1 MFPSCRKCSES
12 TAESRKS
19 PGSEFQTV
27 GPAKEKAGASQRAA
41 ANTLKRVD
49 DTRQIIDAGDR
60 ELQTQPGTEDND
72 GPSRRACTV
81 PSEEQS
87 ASALAVT
94 DHARALSPSDKT
106 CCSIGNCMQLVCD
119 FFGRQT
125 KTTLQ

>member
-1 MFPSCRKCSES
+1 MCFHPAENVQSQQLNPANHPAVNSRLLVRRQRNTASE
-12 TAESRKS
+12 
-19 PGSEFQTV
+19 
-27 GPAKEKAGASQRAA
+27 RAA

-49 DTRQIIDAGDR
+49 DTRQITDAGDR

-94 DHARALSPSDKT
+94 DHARALSPSDQT